1 MVEQQDFKTIQENLN
16 LLREV
21 YPSAHINTSVE
32 IVKTATKV
40 GALAKASIIVH
51 GKIIGTGHKL
61 RFQEDDL
68 DGGFVGWAETT
79 SITRA
84 ITIAL
89 KDLGNNETVATAEEM
104 QEAAD
109 RLRKRIARMYKHEE
123 NFNSFLSKVNKMLK
137 DENNSFLKGI
147 VKKEMQSYKTIQS
160 NQINLK
166 K

>member
-1 MVEQQDFKTIQENLN
+1 MVEQQEFKTIQENLN
-16 LLREV
+16 LLNEQ
-21 YPSAHINTSVE
+21 YPTAVINTSVE
-32 IVKTATKV
+32 IVQATAKV
-40 GALAKASIIVH
+40 GALAKSSIIVD
-51 GKIIGTGHKL
+51 GVVIGTGHKL

-109 RLRKRIARMYKHEE
+109 RLRKRISRMYKHEE
-123 NFNSFLSKVNKMLK
+123 NFNSFLSNK
-137 DENNSFLKGI
+137 
-147 VKKEMQSYKTIQS
+147 
-160 NQINLK
+160 
-166 K
+166 